1 MLVCVRHFISFFFLR
16 LSNFKRILLPLLLC
30 SIPLFLAYTT
40 VLRCYSLFIVVAS
53 RSACCTF
60 SFHLCLL
67 AGVNRKLYNFSCFI
81 FTMTTCSI
89 SDTTCSISDRKKK
102 EERRQRTD
110 IAFLML
116 ACVKTTEKYSSV
128 TCQETT

>member
-89 SDTTCSISDRKKK
+89 SDRKKK
-102 EERRQRTD
+102 EDRYCFPNVSLCQNYRKVQFCHMSGNYMID
-110 IAFLML
+110 PNKL
-116 ACVKTTEKYSSV
+116 ASWKM
-128 TCQETT
+128 